1 MDEYD
6 DCQHVPGF
14 WDKIK
19 YYAHTVLEPCRFGGP
34 TVARGASLCL
44 TSDWIEKELACP
56 RCITEKLGSGY
67 VVIHPE
73 EE

>member
-14 WDKIK
+14 IDKLR
-19 YYAHTVLEPCRFGGP
+19 YYAHTVIEPCRFGGP
-34 TVARGASLCL
+34 VITWGASLCL
-44 TSDWIEKELACP
+44 TSDWIELGVACP
-56 RCITEKLGSGY
+56 KCTMKALGDY
-67 VVIHPE
+67 YRVHPE